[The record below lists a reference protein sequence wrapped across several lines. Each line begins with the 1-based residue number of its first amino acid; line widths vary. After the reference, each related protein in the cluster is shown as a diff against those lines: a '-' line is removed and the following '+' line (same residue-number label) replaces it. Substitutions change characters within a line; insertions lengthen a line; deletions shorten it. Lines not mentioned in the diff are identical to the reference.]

1 MDKSTKNE
9 KRGRKKGK
17 GWELVKS
24 LWARI
29 GLLLSQLLTK
39 RHPCQNRPFVR
50 ARGRSQRDLRIP
62 TKVKPKKK
70 SFYLVGKPYF
80 VISNLAERDHPI
92 PLSVIANCSWNA
104 RSMIS

>member
-1 MDKSTKNE
+1 MGVGEEPLGANWSAFKPALDKE
-9 KRGRKKGK
+9 APLP
-17 GWELVKS
+17 EPP
-24 LWARI
+24 I
-29 GLLLSQLLTK
+29 
-39 RHPCQNRPFVR
+39 R
-50 ARGRSQRDLRIP
+50 ARSGSQSEGSQNPD
-62 TKVKPKKK
+62 KGQAKKK